1 MQTSRPKDM
10 PFYATSAD
18 YVYHALR
25 HKIISKEL
33 KPGQR
38 LPEVGLA
45 EEMQL
50 SRTPVRE
57 AIRRLANEGLVIII
71 PNSGARLASPSM
83 EEMENAY
90 EVREHLET
98 LAVHKAASR
107 ITPLQLCRLEEA
119 IQEEEE
125 IFKQR
130 DTEAYLDI
138 NVTFHQI
145 IAESSGNV
153 VLKEYIDNILART
166 NVYMVFYESFFD
178 FDTNP
183 SLEEHRQLH
192 EALRLK
198 DPNLAVALMRRHVN
212 LSMKSLDPH
221 PLKKPDNTKTPGPS
235 ESPFFG

>member
-1 MQTSRPKDM
+1 
-10 PFYATSAD
+10 
-18 YVYHALR
+18 LR

-38 LPEVGLA
+38 LPEIGLA

-57 AIRRLANEGLVIII
+57 AIRRLANEGLVILV

-119 IQEEEE
+119 IQEEEK
-125 IFKQR
+125 IFKER
-130 DTEAYLDI
+130 DIEAYLDV
-138 NVTFHQI
+138 NVAFHEI
-145 IAESSGNV
+145 IAEASGNV
-153 VLKEYIDNILART
+153 VLKEYIDNILSRT

-198 DPNLAVALMRRHVN
+198 DPNLAVALMRRHIG
-212 LSMKSLDPH
+212 LSMKSLAPH
-221 PLKKPDNTKTPGPS
+221 PP
-235 ESPFFG
+235 ERAE